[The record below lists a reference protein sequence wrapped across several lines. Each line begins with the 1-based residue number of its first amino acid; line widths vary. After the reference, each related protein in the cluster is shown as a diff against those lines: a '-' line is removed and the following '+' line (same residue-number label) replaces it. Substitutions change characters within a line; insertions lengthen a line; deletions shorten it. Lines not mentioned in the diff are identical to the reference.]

1 VVTADGTV
9 QWLGSKCVK
18 DVAGYSLRD
27 VFIGS
32 EGTLGII
39 TKILIKL
46 IPRPKSKAT
55 LQTTGYRPQS
65 TT

>member
-18 DVAGYSLRD
+18 GVAGYSLRD

-55 LQTTGYRPQS
+55 LQTTGYGPQS